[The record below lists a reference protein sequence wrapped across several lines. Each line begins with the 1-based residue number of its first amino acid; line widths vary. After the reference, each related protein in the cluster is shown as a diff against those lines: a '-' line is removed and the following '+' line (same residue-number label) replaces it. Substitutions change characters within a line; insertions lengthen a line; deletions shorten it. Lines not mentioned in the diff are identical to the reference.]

1 VVSLSYQTAAPLDVG
16 RLGANARQSRNILY
30 DDGDHWRAKLGFDL
44 LANEQTIE
52 DDLVTMR
59 PPGVG
64 IHFARAPMNNRVE
77 VATLAAMADGLAT
90 AAGQI
95 VPNAGLNVICYACTS
110 GSIVIGEETVIRE
123 LSRGAPGAKATTL
136 TGVVEALRAIHARR
150 IVVGTPYVDEINVLE
165 RKFLE
170 EKGFEVLCLEG
181 LNIQHDSD
189 MVRVAPSF
197 LLEFAKEIARPEAD
211 AIFLS
216 CGALRS
222 TRVIDAIEGATGK
235 PAITSN
241 QAMLW
246 HCLRLAG
253 LKDRIQGFGVLF
265 RSN

>member
-1 VVSLSYQTAAPLDVG
+1 MESAVT
-16 RLGANARQSRNILY
+16 SRFSHSILY
-30 DDGDHWRAKLGFDL
+30 DHGDHWRAKLGFVL
-44 LANEQTIE
+44 LATEQTIE
-52 DDLVTMR
+52 DDLLTMR

-77 VATLAAMADGLAT
+77 VATLAAMADSLAT

-136 TGVVEALRAIHARR
+136 VTGVVEALRAVHARR
-150 IVVGTPYVDEINVLE
+150 IVVGTPYVHEINLLE

-170 EKGFEVLCLEG
+170 EKGFDVLRLDG

-197 LLEFAKEIARPEAD
+197 LLDFAKEIARPDAD

-222 TRVIDAIEGATGK
+222 TRIIDAIEGATGK

-253 LKDRIQGFGVLF
+253 VNDRIQGYGLLF